1 MPGKEREGMHL
12 LSGCMGANK
21 KNRPGSPGRFSR
33 FKSIECDFAL
43 ISIQSGLGGDAEV
56 LLNGSENLVAA
67 CAGFFDVAGFQGE
80 SQAFR
85 RGVRLVN
92 RDVAPPDPPV
102 VPQVMVGV
110 VIINSKSDFGLGFH
124 LCDLFPVGD
133 VLFTSVGIL
142 MFQ

>member
-1 MPGKEREGMHL
+1 LKSICARQGTRETHL
-12 LSGCMGANK
+12 LFDCTDTNR
-21 KNRPGSPGRFSR
+21 KNRPGNPGRFSS
-33 FKSIECDFAL
+33 FKKIECDFAL
-43 ISIQSGLGGDAEV
+43 FSVQSGLGGDAEV
-56 LLNGSENLVAA
+56 LLNGGENLVAA

-85 RGVRLVN
+85 RGVGLVN

-124 LCDLFPVGD
+124 LCDLF
-133 VLFTSVGIL
+133 
-142 MFQ
+142 Q